1 MACLNQGIKQ
11 IQQLLLG
18 YRELSREIDR
28 TAVPVGIRDALD
40 RARIAAPGILDVD
53 TIDTRLWQMPAH
65 TLEPFSL
72 VLRPRETEYGSRG
85 LAAS

>member
-1 MACLNQGIKQ
+1 VPESRHRTDPAVAP
-11 IQQLLLG
+11 G
-18 YRELSREIDR
+18 YRELTREIDR

-53 TIDTRLWQMPAH
+53 TIDARLRQMPAH

-72 VLRPRETEYGSRG
+72 VLRPRETEYGVVV
-85 LAAS
+85 